1 MLDLGW
7 QELMIVAC
15 VLVLVMGPEELPKAM
30 RGFTRAVAKMR
41 NMANE
46 FRATMLEI
54 ANQDEMREIRKTLD
68 DVKSDVTSETTA
80 PLQKIKDDFHSIEKD
95 VKKAVETEDGVK
107 TEAKV
112 EPKTEDKTKAK
123 PATKPVAKAKPATN
137 PVAKAKPKPAP
148 RKKAV
153 ATKRASKT

>member
-107 TEAKV
+107 TEPKV
-112 EPKTEDKTKAK
+112 EDKTKAK
-123 PATKPVAKAKPATN
+123 TATKPVAKAKPATK